1 MKYFIKFA
9 DTLST
14 SMGKAFSWCI
24 VILMGGT
31 VYEVVMAYVFNA
43 PTLWNFDFSMQMYG
57 AILMMSGAYCLAT
70 EAHVRGDVIYRLFSQ
85 RTQAWIDLVL
95 YFIFFFPGVVA
106 LAFYGYEY
114 AALAWKIK
122 ETSWS
127 SPAQIQIYMVKSMIP
142 AAGVLLII
150 QGISEVFRSIICIQT
165 GQWPA
170 RLVVAE
176 ETEQVLMRA
185 AQDEDKKM
193 LFSLTNPEV
202 AILMMGIFLF
212 AVLLGFPI
220 AFTLMAMGIGFG
232 YYAYYDATMMEH
244 IFDNRI
250 FQLFVQNTYTVMDNN
265 VLTAVPLFLFMGYLV
280 ERAGIVAKLF
290 FAIRLAA
297 HRLPASM
304 AVAALIT
311 CTLFSTATG
320 IIGAVV
326 TLMGLLAWPAMVKA
340 GYDKK
345 FASGIIC
352 AGGCLGILIPPSI
365 MLIVYSV
372 IAQLSPLRL
381 FAAAIFP
388 GLMLAGLYIAYA
400 VTRAWLNPSIAPK
413 PPAEDIPP
421 RAEILKEVLVSFV
434 PLFGLIM
441 LVLGTILAGIA
452 TPAEAAAAGAF
463 GAILLSWFYKTL
475 KWQNFK
481 ESVFLTAKTTAM
493 IMWLFIGSWTF
504 SSVFSY
510 LGGHEVFE
518 HFFTSINISTWQFLI
533 ITQIII
539 FLLGWP
545 LEWTEI
551 LIIFVPIFLP
561 LLEVFGVNP
570 YFFAMLIA
578 LNLQTSFLT
587 PPMAMS
593 AYYLKGVQ
601 KSNVE
606 LMEIF
611 RGIMPFLGIV
621 IFAMFL
627 MYMFPGIALWLPE
640 TLFAD

>member
-1 MKYFIKFA
+1 
-9 DTLST
+9 
-14 SMGKAFSWCI
+14 
-24 VILMGGT
+24 
-31 VYEVVMAYVFNA
+31 
-43 PTLWNFDFSMQMYG
+43 
-57 AILMMSGAYCLAT
+57 
-70 EAHVRGDVIYRLFSQ
+70 
-85 RTQAWIDLVL
+85 
-95 YFIFFFPGVVA
+95 
-106 LAFYGYEY
+106 
-114 AALAWKIK
+114 
-122 ETSWS
+122 
-127 SPAQIQIYMVKSMIP
+127 
-142 AAGVLLII
+142 
-150 QGISEVFRSIICIQT
+150 
-165 GQWPA
+165 
-170 RLVVAE
+170 
-176 ETEQVLMRA
+176 
-185 AQDEDKKM
+185 M

-202 AILMMGIFLF
+202 AIMMMGIFLF

-220 AFTLMAMGIGFG
+220 AFTLMAMGLGFG
-232 YYAYYDATMMEH
+232 YYAYFDPTKMEH
-244 IFDNRI
+244 LFDNRI

-290 FAIRLAA
+290 
-297 HRLPASM
+297 
-304 AVAALIT
+304 
-311 CTLFSTATG
+311 
-320 IIGAVV
+320 IGAVV
-326 TLMGLLAWPAMVKA
+326 TLMGLLAWPAMIKA

-352 AGGCLGILIPPSI
+352 SGGCLGILIPPSI

-388 GLMLAGLYIAYA
+388 GLMLAGLYIGYA
-400 VTRAWLNPSIAPK
+400 IFRAWMNPSIAPK
-413 PPAEDIPP
+413 PAAEEIPP
-421 RAEILKEVLVSFV
+421 TAVIMKEVLVSFL
-434 PLFGLIM
+434 PLFSLII

-452 TPAEAAAAGAF
+452 TPAEAAAVGAF
-463 GAILLSWFYKTL
+463 GSLVLSYFYKTL
-475 KWQNFK
+475 KWKNFK

-504 SSVFSY
+504 ASVFSY

-518 HFFTSINISTWQFLI
+518 HFFKSLNLQPWQFLV
-533 ITQIII
+533 ITQLII

-561 LLEVFGVNP
+561 LVEFFGVNP

-601 KSNVE
+601 SKNVE
-606 LMEIF
+606 LMQIF
-611 RGIMPFLGIV
+611 GGIMPFLGIV
-621 IFAMFL
+621 ILAMVL
-627 MYMFPGIALWLPE
+627 MYLFPGIALWLPE
-640 TLFAD
+640 TLFAN

>member
-1 MKYFIKFA
+1 
-9 DTLST
+9 
-14 SMGKAFSWCI
+14 
-24 VILMGGT
+24 
-31 VYEVVMAYVFNA
+31 
-43 PTLWNFDFSMQMYG
+43 
-57 AILMMSGAYCLAT
+57 
-70 EAHVRGDVIYRLFSQ
+70 
-85 RTQAWIDLVL
+85 
-95 YFIFFFPGVVA
+95 
-106 LAFYGYEY
+106 
-114 AALAWKIK
+114 
-122 ETSWS
+122 
-127 SPAQIQIYMVKSMIP
+127 
-142 AAGVLLII
+142 
-150 QGISEVFRSIICIQT
+150 
-165 GQWPA
+165 
-170 RLVVAE
+170 
-176 ETEQVLMRA
+176 
-185 AQDEDKKM
+185 M
-193 LFSLTNPEV
+193 LFSLTNPQI
-202 AILMMGIFLF
+202 ALLMMGLFLF
-212 AVLLGFPI
+212 MVLLGFPI
-220 AFTLMAMGIGFG
+220 AFTLLAMGVAFG
-232 YYAYYDATMMEH
+232 YFAYFDWTKMDS

-250 FQLFVQNTYTVMDNN
+250 FDLVVQNTYSVMDNH

-290 FAIRLAA
+290 YAIRLAS
-297 HRLPASM
+297 HKLPASM
-304 AVAALIT
+304 AVAALVT

-400 VTRAWLNPSIAPK
+400 VTRAMIKPELAPK
-413 PPAEDIPP
+413 PKSEEIPP
-421 RAEILKEVLVSFV
+421 TSVILREVLVSFL
-434 PLFGLIM
+434 PLFGLII
-441 LVLGTILAGIA
+441 LVLGTILGGFA
-452 TPAEAAAAGAF
+452 TPAEAAGVGAF
-463 GAILLSWFYKTL
+463 GSLVMAYFYKTL
-475 KWQNFK
+475 TWKSFK
-481 ESVFLTAKTTAM
+481 ESVFLTAKTSAM

-504 SSVFSY
+504 ASVFSY

-518 HFFTSINISTWQFLI
+518 QFFNGLQLETWQFLL

-561 LLEVFGVNP
+561 LLAQFGVDP
-570 YFFAMLIA
+570 YMFAMLIA

-601 KSNVE
+601 SKNVE
-606 LMEIF
+606 LMDIF
-611 RGIMPFLGIV
+611 KGIMPYLVIV
-621 IFAMFL
+621 IFTMVIL
-627 MYMFPGIALWLPE
+627 YMYPGVALWLPDYFFGE
-640 TLFAD
+640 IPNQ

>member
-1 MKYFIKFA
+1 M
-9 DTLST
+9 LS
-14 SMGKAFSWCI
+14 S
-24 VILMGGT
+24 
-31 VYEVVMAYVFNA
+31 
-43 PTLWNFDFSMQMYG
+43 
-57 AILMMSGAYCLAT
+57 
-70 EAHVRGDVIYRLFSQ
+70 LF
-85 RTQAWIDLVL
+85 T
-95 YFIFFFPGVVA
+95 
-106 LAFYGYEY
+106 
-114 AALAWKIK
+114 
-122 ETSWS
+122 
-127 SPAQIQIYMVKSMIP
+127 
-142 AAGVLLII
+142 
-150 QGISEVFRSIICIQT
+150 
-165 GQWPA
+165 
-170 RLVVAE
+170 
-176 ETEQVLMRA
+176 
-185 AQDEDKKM
+185 
-193 LFSLTNPEV
+193 LTNPEI
-202 AILMMGIFLF
+202 AIMMMGIFLM
-212 AVLLGFPI
+212 AVL
-220 AFTLMAMGIGFG
+220 
-232 YYAYYDATMMEH
+232 
-244 IFDNRI
+244 FDNRI
-250 FQLFVQNTYTVMDNN
+250 FSLFVQNTYTVMDNN

-280 ERAGIVAKLF
+280 ERAGIVSRLF
-290 FAIRLAA
+290 FAIRLAS
-297 HRLPASM
+297 HKLPASM

-388 GLMLAGLYIAYA
+388 GLLLASLYISYA
-400 VTRAWLNPSIAPK
+400 VIRAMIDPSIAPK
-413 PPAEDIPP
+413 PKAEEIPP
-421 RAEILKEVLVSFV
+421 RAEILKEVLVSFL
-434 PLFGLIM
+434 PLFALIM
-441 LVLGTILAGIA
+441 LVLGTILGGFA
-452 TPAEAAAAGAF
+452 TPAEAAAVGAF
-463 GAILLSWFYKTL
+463 GSIVLSYFYKTL
-475 KWQNFK
+475 KWKAFK

-504 SSVFSY
+504 ASVFSY

-518 HFFTSINISTWQFLI
+518 HFFKSMDLAPWQFLV

-561 LLEVFGVNP
+561 LLSIYGINP

-601 KSNVE
+601 SKNVE

-611 RGIMPFLGIV
+611 AGIMPFLGIV

-627 MYMFPGIALWLPE
+627 MYMFPGIALWLPDV
-640 TLFAD
+640 LFAN

>member
-1 MKYFIKFA
+1 
-9 DTLST
+9 
-14 SMGKAFSWCI
+14 
-24 VILMGGT
+24 
-31 VYEVVMAYVFNA
+31 
-43 PTLWNFDFSMQMYG
+43 
-57 AILMMSGAYCLAT
+57 
-70 EAHVRGDVIYRLFSQ
+70 
-85 RTQAWIDLVL
+85 
-95 YFIFFFPGVVA
+95 
-106 LAFYGYEY
+106 
-114 AALAWKIK
+114 
-122 ETSWS
+122 
-127 SPAQIQIYMVKSMIP
+127 
-142 AAGVLLII
+142 
-150 QGISEVFRSIICIQT
+150 
-165 GQWPA
+165 
-170 RLVVAE
+170 
-176 ETEQVLMRA
+176 
-185 AQDEDKKM
+185 M
-193 LFSLTNPEV
+193 LFSLTNPEI
-202 AILMMGIFLF
+202 AIFMMGIFLF

-290 FAIRLAA
+290 FAIRLAS

-345 FASGIIC
+345 FASGVIC
-352 AGGCLGILIPPSI
+352 SGGCLGILIPPSI
-365 MLIVYSV
+365 MLIVYAV

-381 FAAAIFP
+381 FAAAMLP
-388 GLMLAGLYIAYA
+388 GLLLATLYVCYAIGLAM
-400 VTRAWLNPSIAPK
+400 WKPELAPK
-413 PPAEDIPP
+413 PKAEEIPE
-421 RAEILKEVLVSFV
+421 RSVIMKEVFVSFL
-434 PLFGLIM
+434 PLFGLIL

-452 TPAEAAAAGAF
+452 TPAEAAAVGAF
-463 GAILLSWFYKTL
+463 GAIVMAYFYKTL
-475 KWQNFK
+475 KWQAFK
-481 ESVFLTAKTTAM
+481 ESVFLTAKTSAM

-504 SSVFSY
+504 ASVFSY

-518 HFFTSINISTWQFLI
+518 HFFKSMDLEPWQFLI

-561 LLEVFGVNP
+561 LLETFGVNP

-606 LMEIF
+606 LMDIF
-611 RGIMPFLGIV
+611 KGIMPFLLIV
-621 IFAMFL
+621 IIAMVI
-627 MYMFPGIALWLPE
+627 MYNFPGLALWLP
-640 TLFAD
+640 TALFGPA